1 LTIIVIMT
9 IVTLTMKG
17 NEFKKLRESV
27 GLSQSQLGRELDLYV
42 RTISKYENDDLAIPK
57 VTELALRY
65 IVEKTQ
71 KKVRGKEEK

>member
-1 LTIIVIMT
+1 
-9 IVTLTMKG
+9 MKG

-42 RTISKYENDDLAIPK
+42 RTISKYENDDLTIPK